1 MCDLDQNIQHDQN
14 NFHLNQNKGKEDFVL
29 KLFIEEGWDKSYWIV
44 LIGVGMMIILWLL
57 DYLKLMNLFLIK

>member
-14 NFHLNQNKGKEDFVL
+14 NFHLNQNKDKDDFVL